1 MDTIT
6 SSDTETLREAALRS
20 LKKRR
25 DFRTHLMTYIL
36 VNTALVAVWAIT
48 MPGGFF
54 WPVFPLVFWGI
65 GVALNA
71 WDAYVAGDITEE
83 QIEREVQRL
92 QHRR

>member
-6 SSDTETLREAALRS
+6 STDTETLREAALRS

-25 DFRTHLMTYIL
+25 DFRTHLMTYVL
-36 VNTALVAVWAIT
+36 VNAALVAVWAIT

>member
-6 SSDTETLREAALRS
+6 NPGPESLRESALRS

-25 DFRTHLMTYIL
+25 DFRTHLMTYL
-36 VNTALVAVWAIT
+36 MVNAALVTVWAFT

-71 WDAYVAGDITEE
+71 WDAYVVGDITEE
-83 QIEREVQRL
+83 QIEREIRRQRS
-92 QHRR
+92 RR